1 MKAIFAILF
10 PIPRNSSAC
19 ILSLLLFSST
29 SLFAELL
36 FSSDGVEITIAGSN
50 PQASGSLVIPNT
62 IDNLPVTSIG
72 NQAFQCCSG
81 LTSVTIGSGV
91 TNIGDGAFSGCSG
104 LTSVSIPNSVT
115 SIGYQAFSG
124 CSGLTSVTIG
134 NSVTSIGGGM
144 FSGCSRLTSVT
155 IGSSVTYLD
164 CGAFSGCSGLT
175 SVTIPNSL
183 TSIGYLAFSG
193 CSGLTS
199 VTIPNSVK
207 DIGRN
212 AFSECSGL
220 TSVTIGNSVTSIGE
234 RAFYNCSG
242 LTSVFFSGD
251 ALSDRAPNRGISYS
265 AFENVYNT
273 TVYYIQGKAGWGPS
287 FAGFPTRVLISLTS
301 PSLLTYVVRA
311 GGMVI
316 TGSSPP
322 ATGALV
328 IPSRIEGLPVTSI
341 DSWAFENCTGLTSVT
356 IPDSVTSIGAH
367 VFAGCTRLE
376 SVSVAPLNPTYASVG
391 GVLFNKTQTSLLLC
405 PSGKIGDYTVPN
417 TVTKID
423 SSAFSSCTRLTRVV
437 MPDGLT
443 SIGAMGFYGCTGLR
457 NVSIPNRVAVLSYA
471 AFYGCSGLTNI
482 VISSSVISIE
492 DSAFFG
498 CQSLS
503 SFTVDSSNPA
513 YSSINGVLF
522 NKAGTTLLLFPP
534 RKAGAYVVPKT
545 VTIIE
550 NSAFNSCT
558 WLTSVRIPSSVV
570 WMGALAFASCP
581 ELKMVYFEGDQPGIG
596 YDVFEASGSASVNY
610 IEGQAGWTSTFAG
623 RSTATWI
630 LDTPPN
636 TLIVEAAANFPNP
649 IWTTVATNSVPSS
662 GPRRFYRL
670 RVPLIEVATDL
681 RNPVWTPVATNNIT
695 TNQPQRFY
703 RLVGK

>member
-1 MKAIFAILF
+1 MLLLLNNMKSIFAFLF
-10 PIPRNSSAC
+10 PFPRNSTAC
-19 ILSLLLFSST
+19 LFSLLLFSST
-29 SLFAELL
+29 SLYAELL
-36 FSSDGVEITIAGSN
+36 WRIEGNTITITGSD
-50 PQASGSLVIPNT
+50 QDSGALVIPNT
-62 IDNLPVTSIG
+62 INGLPVTSIG
-72 NQAFQCCSG
+72 
-81 LTSVTIGSGV
+81 
-91 TNIGDGAFSGCSG
+91 DGAF
-104 LTSVSIPNSVT
+104 
-115 SIGYQAFSG
+115 Y
-124 CSGLTSVTIG
+124 
-134 NSVTSIGGGM
+134 
-144 FSGCSRLTSVT
+144 
-155 IGSSVTYLD
+155 
-164 CGAFSGCSGLT
+164 
-175 SVTIPNSL
+175 
-183 TSIGYLAFSG
+183 
-193 CSGLTS
+193 
-199 VTIPNSVK
+199 
-207 DIGRN
+207 
-212 AFSECSGL
+212 ECSGL
-220 TSVTIGNSVTSIGE
+220 TSVTIGNNVTEIGDYAFGGCSGLTSMTLPSSITFIGDEAFSGCTRVTSFSVDIANSTFSSNDGVLFNKAQTSLLNYPAPKTGDYNIPNSVTSILDG
-234 RAFYNCSG
+234 AFSECKGLTSVTLPNSLTSIGDGAFDGCKGLTSVTLPSSLTSIGINAFRECTG
-242 LTSVFFSGD
+242 LTSVFFWGD
-251 ALSDRAPNRGISYS
+251 AP
-265 AFENVYNT
+265 T
-273 TVYYIQGKAGWGPS
+273 TRDDPFLDTPSTIYYIQGKAGWGAS
-287 FAGFPTRVLISLTS
+287 FAERPTRVLISLTS

-545 VTIIE
+545 VAIIE

-558 WLTSVRIPSSVV
+558 WLTSVRIPSSVL